1 MAIIIVAFVVTISN
15 LSEVALLMTKT
26 SESSEELED

>member
-1 MAIIIVAFVVTISN
+1 MAIIVAFVVIISN
-15 LSEVALLMTKT
+15 LIEVALLMTKT